1 MRFSGAREKV
11 GASAEPYDRPVAV
24 ESARAKAEQP
34 FKRPM
39 TPDSQVCVFRRTA
52 SMSSVFGTFSSDNM
66 WLVAAVWMGI
76 AALGALIAVRLRVSA
91 ALVEIMLGVIAGNLI
106 ALRTNTWIDFIAGF
120 GSILLTFLAGAE
132 IDPANMRR
140 QWKPALVIGLLSF
153 VMPFAAAMAYAAF
166 VVHWS
171 TDASKIAGVAMST
184 TSVAVV
190 YAVMVESGLAAKR
203 FGQLILAACFVT
215 DLGTVVALG
224 LLFANY
230 NGWLVLFLVL
240 SGLSV
245 ILVPRFLP
253 GVFGRLGDRVS
264 EPGAR
269 VLFAIIFALAGL
281 ATIAKSEGVL
291 PAYVLGFSCAGFL
304 LSHREFARRLRM
316 VTMSLLAPFYFVKA
330 GTYIS
335 VAQAIAGFKTII
347 AFFTVKICA
356 KIIGVWPASR
366 AYRFSAVDASYLTL
380 MMATG
385 LTFGT
390 ISSLY
395 GLSHHY
401 IDQAQYTALVTV
413 VILTA
418 VVPTTIAQLHFP
430 PTEEALEA
438 ESGGL
443 AEIEVSQRAGA

>member
-1 MRFSGAREKV
+1 MHTFL
-11 GASAEPYDRPVAV
+11 
-24 ESARAKAEQP
+24 
-34 FKRPM
+34 
-39 TPDSQVCVFRRTA
+39 DS
-52 SMSSVFGTFSSDNM
+52 SSLSNIWFI
-66 WLVAAVWMGI
+66 AATWMGL
-76 AALGALIAVRLRVSA
+76 ALIGALIAIRFRVSA
-91 ALVEIMLGVIAGNLI
+91 ALVEIVLGILAGNFI

-132 IDPANMRR
+132 IDPAVLRS
-140 QWKPALVIGLLSF
+140 QWRPALVIGFLSF
-153 VMPFAAAMAYAAF
+153 GVPFVGAMTYATF
-166 VVHWS
+166 VSHWS
-171 TDASKIAGVAMST
+171 ADASKIAGVAMST

-190 YAVMVESGLAAKR
+190 YAVMIESGLATKR

-215 DLGTVVALG
+215 DLGTVIALG

-230 NGWLVLFLVL
+230 NAWLILFVSATALAAVLL
-240 SGLSV
+240 
-245 ILVPRFLP
+245 PRSLP
-253 GVFGRLGDRVS
+253 QVFGALGDRVS

-269 VLFAIIFALAGL
+269 LLFTVIFALAGL
-281 ATIAKSEGVL
+281 AVIAKSEGVL
-291 PAYVLGFSCAGFL
+291 PAYILGFACAGFL

-316 VTMSLLAPFYFVKA
+316 VTMSILAPIYFVKA
-330 GTYIS
+330 GTFVSI
-335 VAQAIAGFKTII
+335 AQAVAGFKTIV
-347 AFFTVKICA
+347 ALFVVKIIA
-356 KIIGVWPASR
+356 KIIGVWPTSR
-366 AYRFSAVDASYLTL
+366 AYRFSSIDAGYLTL

-418 VVPTTIAQLHFP
+418 VVPTIIAQAAFP
-430 PTEEALEA
+430 PTQEVLEA

-443 AEIEVSQRAGA
+443 EEIEISQNG